1 MQSWRQLFMS
11 EAEQW
16 SFVLQQNTQVFV
28 MNAVSIDRYKKCDF
42 PWTGSLHSP
51 SQQAQRQGTISK
63 SLTPSFNSAF
73 TNPSSAKSTP
83 QWLPGS
89 RSHQQDSTGFSG
101 PSSPGPDPSQAPDFP
116 IITPSDDSMS
126 PFMNTSSRRP
136 SSDPVNMSNS
146 SMLNGSYLGNVARS
160 FGHYDEKN
168 LLSFAQLRHS
178 SSLPNLSDRDKFH
191 ELMPM
196 PVSESEKREAS
207 NFNRSRSSLDA
218 VTFDHDDSDTIT
230 DKSDSPIGDFSFP
243 PVEEVLS
250 ESSSAVATESHPV
263 VAVSDFAGNGSLL
276 RPSPQKGGV
285 VSERVDISAGQG
297 KSAFSVLK
305 QSPKVENQNENVGIP
320 RQETLHRSRY
330 HERHSENSDE
340 NQKQEYGGYDSFTN
354 SLTSNIS
361 FPNPLQESQEATMAT
376 LPISSGAIDVV
387 TILQRVVG
395 FGRVMCQTL
404 MPSQA
409 QYESDQSGNTSLS
422 DQPMLDIFG
431 KQRQKLYE
439 NFLKCVRGTVCQFAD
454 NMLCMDLCGSTHS
467 MARRLA
473 GSSLVQY
480 LQTQQSSRLI
490 WGCRHDL
497 ATSRHCFEYLDRN
510 TRLLCDRHEPITRE
524 YGYNPS
530 LDRLE
535 VMETASQLAPSL
547 LSHGED
553 EHGILVTSPI
563 DGDRDHLMAIIRALC
578 RIMAYRL
585 NLFVMDALPV
595 LLTLK
600 SSEVTIETGLSPLT
614 EFLANYVHTLR
625 SWLYEENFTRVL
637 ECLWIFIVQDFEA
650 ELRKLEQ
657 EDQDGLGHAQL
668 LLQALSHLLKFM
680 NNQHKSLH
688 RDLLLSQADDVSFK
702 LSLYAM
708 PVERLVALYR
718 GLCQD
723 ALGSDSSSTSTM
735 YHSVLMVRQRLKH
748 DLQRYKKDFSGA
760 DLVKWI
766 LKNLELF
773 ENLDPGLTEGEVVYK
788 RERAHQI
795 AQRLL
800 DWDIIADV
808 EADTGDQNDSSAYS
822 FDAEFPVVTV
832 HAQLPA
838 KREEGITSDED
849 NTPEATPRATPKP
862 AGPSGLRQSMRAF
875 SRQSGLK
882 SITPGLRVSQ
892 SQRAVGAAELDQSQ
906 GKQAVRQT
914 YYAGQRSADK
924 SGLEEAK
931 ASTQETLT
939 SRMGKIENT
948 LLTNGANY
956 DDNIAGAGAQNN
968 SNIKTSSDADESSNI
983 VRENTNQDSLVD
995 SIDSLE
1001 TADARY
1007 ANNRGMGS
1015 PYSYDST
1022 MSVDS
1027 NNTIFFDSGSSFYYV
1042 KPFVDN
1048 FFDIK
1053 QHGAWKNNELFSL
1066 VEECFQKKVSAQYVM
1081 RIIYT
1086 RRRND
1091 PRVKKFLQ
1099 SASSEMIERMSFRA
1113 RNEEAS
1119 CIIVIILLT
1128 FLLVYNCYY
1137 FVNISFSV
1145 YIYIVII
1152 SLIFLLIMN
1161 METIEELFWD
1171 FKKVHLWNALNDMIK
1186 ASSMNIG
1193 SILWSTNKN

>member
-524 YGYNPS
+524 ASMNNFLVIDQYGYNPS

-637 ECLWIFIVQDFEA
+637 ECLWIFIVQ
-650 ELRKLEQ
+650 
-657 EDQDGLGHAQL
+657 
-668 LLQALSHLLKFM
+668 HLLKFM

-1193 SILWSTNKN
+1193 SILWSTNKT